1 MGLAPGCRRRTLWR
15 LAFSKHRS
23 RILGCQIVP
32 TRLNFKSCAT
42 GKPACFRLACISRGS
57 GRKRG
62 VANKIPRSLKLAVI
76 DAAAAFGS
84 DGKGNAGLTGYLFFL
99 AGSHPQAFA
108 GLLGKTLP
116 YQINTI
122 RRRLSER
129 LTSAT
134 IRTLMIPATIGSKRR
149 RPGADVEDDR

>member
-1 MGLAPGCRRRTLWR
+1 
-15 LAFSKHRS
+15 
-23 RILGCQIVP
+23 
-32 TRLNFKSCAT
+32 LNFKSCAT

-116 YQINTI
+116 YQINTN
-122 RRRLSER
+122 S
-129 LTSAT
+129 TSTVGT
-134 IRTLMIPATIGSKRR
+134 INVGDDQDLDD
-149 RPGADVEDDR
+149 PGDDRQQEAPAGS

>member
-1 MGLAPGCRRRTLWR
+1 MPNRSNSIELQKLRDRETGMFSPGLYQP
-15 LAFSKHRS
+15 
-23 RILGCQIVP
+23 
-32 TRLNFKSCAT
+32 
-42 GKPACFRLACISRGS
+42 GS

-116 YQINTI
+116 YQINTN
-122 RRRLSER
+122 S
-129 LTSAT
+129 TSTVGT
-134 IRTLMIPATIGSKRR
+134 INVGDDQDLDD
-149 RPGADVEDDR
+149 PGDDRQQEAPAGS